1 MKSAFQMKN
10 ILYIFLLITQ
20 TFWAQ
25 TAFNK
30 GNNLYQKGNYEEAI
44 TVYESV
50 VKSGKQSAEL
60 YFNLGNCYYKLNKVA
75 PAIFNFEKALLLNPN
90 DTEIQN
96 NLDFAQKMTID
107 EVVEVP
113 KVGFAKIIRDFTSS
127 FHYDTWAWIA
137 IVFSVFFLICFVGYY
152 FSNTTMLKRIFF
164 TTMLFVLLF
173 TIMSVFAGFFEKNQ
187 SINDRPAIVFADI
200 TSVKSEPKSSAQDA
214 FVLHAGTKVFVLESL
229 NNYKK
234 IQLLD
239 LKQGWIEKSAIKELK

>member
-1 MKSAFQMKN
+1 MKN

-25 TAFNK
+25 TVFDK
-30 GNNLYQKGNYEEAI
+30 GNNLYQKGNYQEAI

-96 NLDFAQKMTID
+96 NLAFAQKMTID

-127 FHYDTWAWIA
+127 FHYDTWAWIT
-137 IVFSVFFLICFVGYY
+137 IVFSVLFLVCFVGYY

-187 SINDRPAIVFADI
+187 SNNDRPAIVFADI
-200 TSVKSEPKSSAQDA
+200 TSVKSEPKSTAQDA
-214 FVLHAGTKVFVLESL
+214 FVLHSGTKVFVLESL